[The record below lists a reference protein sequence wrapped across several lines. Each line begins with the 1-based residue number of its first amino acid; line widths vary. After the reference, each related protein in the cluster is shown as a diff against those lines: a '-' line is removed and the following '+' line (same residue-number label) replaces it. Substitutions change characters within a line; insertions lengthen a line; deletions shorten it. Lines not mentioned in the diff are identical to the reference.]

1 MEKDMDFQ
9 EELMQVDECMELM
22 ERSDQKSM
30 EKAKQACKD
39 IEVERQ
45 LFTEAYSE
53 KLKCAKLQA
62 GKGKKG
68 KKHK

>member
-9 EELMQVDECMELM
+9 EELMQVDECMELL

-30 EKAKQACKD
+30 EKAKQDCKD

-45 LFTEAYSE
+45 LFTEAYRLARARRARSIRS
-53 KLKCAKLQA
+53 
-62 GKGKKG
+62 
-68 KKHK
+68 